1 LKKWALTTSKAWKEF
16 EAITERI
23 ENEEIDFMTWEDADA

>member
-1 LKKWALTTSKAWKEF
+1 MGIDHVKAWEEF
-16 EAITERI
+16 EAIAERI